1 MMARTKKR
9 SPSPNGDNGAG
20 IAAPVAGSDRRG
32 QVLSEAGAAARVRD
46 GAAGS
51 ASASADRTGREV
63 RP

>member
-1 MMARTKKR
+1 MMIQSKKH
-9 SPSPNGDNGAG
+9 SPSPNGDNGAS

-32 QVLSEAGAAARVRD
+32 QFRNAAGVVARDRA

>member
-1 MMARTKKR
+1 MMAQIKKR
-9 SPSPNGDNGAG
+9 SPSPNDDNGAG
-20 IAAPVAGSDRRG
+20 IAALLAGSVRRG
-32 QVLSEAGAAARVRD
+32 RFRNAAGVVARGRA